1 MGRARLCA
9 LHRRRLHLVVTPCVL
24 LWEGSDSHQPLTRHV
39 LRPADVDDPR
49 VRAVPGDPSSAG
61 KSYLELFKKMQDLPS
76 ADRPTLYSMQANFL
90 AAIYCMGLGTLS
102 KAFQLFAEAITM
114 SIDGGLHRDVG
125 EYDIFDPI
133 EREVRKR
140 TFWSIYCWDKQ
151 SGACFGRPAMIHLRD
166 CDVPEPVILD
176 DEYITKDGLGHQPDS
191 GKSRICAFVAAI
203 RLHIVLEGV
212 LDGCVRP
219 SDFASSPFLSKAA
232 KVIAKRHPQSEAL
245 REEEALLEDWQG
257 LLEPHWAYSEVT
269 VGSKDPIRI
278 TQAERLHCLENLVKM
293 RACPRFLRRY
303 LCLPTLPL
311 LDALTSSPL
320 RPLSPKS
327 STGIASRALC

>member
-1 MGRARLCA
+1 
-9 LHRRRLHLVVTPCVL
+9 
-24 LWEGSDSHQPLTRHV
+24 
-39 LRPADVDDPR
+39 
-49 VRAVPGDPSSAG
+49 
-61 KSYLELFKKMQDLPS
+61 LFKKMQDLPS